1 MWTCNCAR
9 VYVGSYLG
17 GGTNEF
23 ERPISCN
30 YEIIRGNVF
39 VRKLRLVKVT
49 NTNSEETTSALKSLA
64 IYPKTDVAII
74 RINNSKDNHLVKLT
88 KQQQGAKRTIFNEIL

>member
-1 MWTCNCAR
+1 
-9 VYVGSYLG
+9 
-17 GGTNEF
+17 
-23 ERPISCN
+23 
-30 YEIIRGNVF
+30 
-39 VRKLRLVKVT
+39 
-49 NTNSEETTSALKSLA
+49 LA